1 MIAEL
6 YRVIIIHNDFNRRE
20 TLRFEG
26 NDNITPYLGLHTK
39 IVISF

>member
-1 MIAEL
+1 MMAEL

-26 NDNITPYLGLHTK
+26 YDNITPYLGLHTK